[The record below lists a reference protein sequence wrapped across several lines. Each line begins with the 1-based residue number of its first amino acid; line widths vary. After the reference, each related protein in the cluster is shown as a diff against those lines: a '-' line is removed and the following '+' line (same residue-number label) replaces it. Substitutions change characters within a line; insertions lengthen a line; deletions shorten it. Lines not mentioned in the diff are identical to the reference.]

1 MTTKN
6 NDIFNMKI
14 LRLIIQFKHSSVDT
28 EIDTYKEFLYDL
40 NHLAE
45 SEKEKLNKMVKEMV
59 DRNPKDEQEIYEHYS
74 DQYDIYDTKYEELAN
89 NGTLVNA
96 YSFFEHQLKDI
107 CRTLKK
113 FIVNKKGNYRHQGN
127 LSYAENL
134 RNEIIT
140 ITGLDFSSLTGQW
153 TTLDKYRKVRNV
165 IVHNRANLFEQ
176 VGKTLTDQK
185 NFALVSSFGQI
196 KINTDN
202 GDFFI
207 IDKELVAYY
216 LDLVDDYLKKFLDII
231 KQLDDNDI
239 R

>member
-1 MTTKN
+1 
-6 NDIFNMKI
+6 MKI
-14 LRLIIQFKHSSVDT
+14 LRLIIQFKRSSVDT

-40 NHLAE
+40 NNLAN

-59 DRNPKDEQEIYEHYS
+59 DRNPKDEQDIYDHYS
-74 DQYDIYDTKYEELAN
+74 DQYDVYDTKYVELAN

-113 FIVNKKGNYRHQGN
+113 FMVNKKGTYRHQGN

-134 RNEIIT
+134 RNEIIA

-165 IVHNRANLFEQ
+165 IVHNGANLFEEE
-176 VGKTLTDQK
+176 GKPLTDQK
-185 NFALVSSFGQI
+185 NYGLVSSFGQI
-196 KINTDN
+196 KINADN
-202 GDFFI
+202 GDFYI
-207 IDKELVAYY
+207 IDKELVADY

-231 KQLDDNDI
+231 KLLDNNDI